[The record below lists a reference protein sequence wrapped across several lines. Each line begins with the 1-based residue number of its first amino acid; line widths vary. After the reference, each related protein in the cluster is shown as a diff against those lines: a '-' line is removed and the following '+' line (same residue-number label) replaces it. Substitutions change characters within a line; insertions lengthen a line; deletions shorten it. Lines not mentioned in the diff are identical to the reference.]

1 MSHPI
6 KWLRRNNKKIMAVV
20 VIVLMFAFVGGSA
33 LEYLLQPSGGIK
45 NTYAYYGKKARITHM
60 MVGEANAELEILQ
73 ALQADAVLQQQD
85 LRGILLGELLF
96 SQSRSSPALMNQVM
110 QMIRRN
116 QFLISDKQLGEMYD
130 RTALPA
136 VYWVLLTQEAES
148 AGIRIPTTDVGDL
161 LGRRLIPQ
169 LFRGQDYQTV
179 MNGLVNRF
187 RASEEDILE
196 VFGKL
201 LAVLQYAQTICS
213 VEDVTIPQLMHMA
226 SSSGSTLDAE
236 IVQLPARAF
245 VDKQNQPADDV
256 LQAQFDKYKGSFPGA
271 VTQDNPFGFGY
282 KLPDRL
288 QLEYVALKLQDV
300 AGIVPAPTQEEAE
313 IHYRQNRQRLYTKEV
328 PSDPNDPNSPKTQ
341 QVTSYA
347 EVAETIMEQL
357 RKERI
362 ITKATQILEEVR
374 TTADAK
380 LAELTVE
387 GKEPSV
393 EQLKDKAGQY
403 DGITKELT
411 VKYSIPMFNGQTG
424 WLNAVDMQ
432 MDKYLGRLVVS
443 SQGATSSLRLSQL
456 LFSVKDLGENAAILM
471 FAQAPRMHTTIGPAS
486 DPMVAMSPDLS
497 GQIMMVV
504 KITGISKAAEP
515 ENLNVIFTTRTID
528 LGDASAKKDDVYSV
542 REKVT
547 EDVQRLTAWDTTKS
561 RAEEFVAL
569 AKTEGWNPAITKFN
583 NLYGKQAKKDPN
595 DPNVFKLDNLN
606 GLQRIS
612 NAQLQVVATQTL
624 GNPAA
629 AMIANETQT
638 EKQLIDRFY
647 SLVPANADSA
657 ANLPQILE
665 FKPSQS
671 FYAVKSV
678 SVKWLNQQQYDSMK
692 GVLLQQEDFIQ
703 TQNLAVVH
711 FNPANIL
718 KRLNYRPARP
728 AEEPAQEADT
738 AEPKSKDAA

>member
-33 LEYLLQPSGGIK
+33 LQYLLQPSGGVK
-45 NTYAYYGKKARITHM
+45 SAYAHYGKNARITHL

-85 LRGILLGELLF
+85 MRGIMLGELLF
-96 SQSRSSPALMNQVM
+96 SQTRSSPALMNQVM

-116 QFLISDKQLGEMYD
+116 QFLISDKQLSEMYD
-130 RTALPA
+130 RTVVPA
-136 VYWVLLTQEAES
+136 VYWILLTKEAEA

-169 LFRGQDYQTV
+169 LFRGQSYRAV
-179 MNGLVNRF
+179 MNGLVDRF

-196 VFGKL
+196 TFGKL

-213 VEDVTIPQLMHMA
+213 VEDVTIPQLTHIA
-226 SSSGSTLDAE
+226 SYSGSSLNAE
-236 IVQLPARAF
+236 VVQLPAQAF
-245 VDKQNQPADDV
+245 VDKQNPPADEA
-256 LQAQFDKYKGSFPGA
+256 LQAQFDKYKGTFAGT
-271 VTQDNPFGFGY
+271 VTQDNPYGFGY

-313 IHYRQNRQRLYTKEV
+313 VYYRQNRQRLYTREV

-362 ITKATQILEEVR
+362 VTKATQILEEVR
-374 TTADAK
+374 NVADAN

-387 GKEPSV
+387 GKEPST
-393 EQLKDKAGQY
+393 EQLKAKAGHY
-403 DGITKELT
+403 DEIAKMLATKH
-411 VKYSIPMFNGQTG
+411 SIPMFNGQTG

-432 MDKYLGRLVVS
+432 MDKQLGRMIVT
-443 SQGATSSLRLSQL
+443 SQGATSSLRLSQI
-456 LFSVKDLGENAAILM
+456 LFSVKDLGENAATLM
-471 FAQAPRMHTTIGPAS
+471 FAQAPRMYTTIGPAS
-486 DPMVAMSPDLS
+486 DPMMAMTSDMS

-504 KITGISKAAEP
+504 KIVGVSKAAEP
-515 ENLNVIFTTRTID
+515 ENLNVIFTTRSID

-547 EDVQRLTAWDTTKS
+547 EDVQKLAAWDTTRT

-569 AKTEGWNPAITKFN
+569 AKTEGWNPAVTKFN
-583 NLYGKQAKKDPN
+583 DLYGKQAKKDPN
-595 DPNVFKLDNLN
+595 DPNVFKLDNMN

-629 AMIANETQT
+629 AMIANETRN
-638 EKQLIDRFY
+638 EKQLVDRFY
-647 SLVPANADSA
+647 SLVPDNADTA

-665 FKPSQS
+665 FKPGQS
-671 FYAVKSV
+671 FYAVKSI
-678 SVKWLNQQQYDSMK
+678 SVKWLNQQQYENMK
-692 GVLLQQEDFIQ
+692 GMLLQQEDFIQ

-718 KRLNYRPARP
+718 KRLNYRPVRP
-728 AEEPAQEADT
+728 PEEATQDANKPEQ
-738 AEPKSKDAA
+738 KSKDAA